1 MLLRIL
7 LISSLMICLIY
18 LSSSKQERFTDLP
31 QTFERRV
38 EQLCEKGWLVLKK
51 PGYSDI
57 ASCTQSPSM
66 QAMKANDML
75 KPLLMNDVT
84 YQTILKGLDDSVKG
98 ALPAK
103 YEDRV
108 DMTCDIGYRS
118 MNDDVAYTS
127 ADECKQSSQ
136 TNLMKT
142 DGIARSS
149 MMPQLMDDTYMIC
162 AVSAYGQKDA
172 DALAN
177 CSSTWETRFAQS
189 GM

>member
-7 LISSLMICLIY
+7 LISSLIICLIY
-18 LSSSKQERFTDLP
+18 LSSKRLESFTDLP
-31 QTFERRV
+31 QTYERRV

-57 ASCTQSPSM
+57 ASCVQSPSIKAM
-66 QAMKANDML
+66 QQNNML

-108 DMTCDIGYRS
+108 DMTCDIGYS
-118 MNDDVAYTS
+118 IMNDDVPYTN
-127 ADECKQSSQ
+127 ADQCKQSSQ

-149 MMPQLMDDTYMIC
+149 MMPQLMDETYMTC

-177 CSSTWETRFAQS
+177 CSSTWETRYAQS
-189 GM
+189 GI